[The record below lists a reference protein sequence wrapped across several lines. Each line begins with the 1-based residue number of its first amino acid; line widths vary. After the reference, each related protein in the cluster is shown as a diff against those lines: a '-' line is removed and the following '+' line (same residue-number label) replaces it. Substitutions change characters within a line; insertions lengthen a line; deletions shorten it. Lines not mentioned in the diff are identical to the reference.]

1 MTFLESLW
9 QYLLCSRNNCC
20 LWGWIS
26 KSYNILENDLSG
38 STNKRVP
45 LAVSSHVITF
55 GQFDWSYYLF
65 YLVLS
70 EEVIIR
76 VVAGTGSTAVASA
89 VRVLHLGAGD
99 HHGHGVMLSGAAGA
113 RLALP
118 STATVFRV
126 AAGARV
132 EIGASRTARWLLDA
146 RSWNHVVRLSL

>member
-1 MTFLESLW
+1 MTIALYPGTISV
-9 QYLLCSRNNCC
+9 R
-20 LWGWIS
+20 IS

-132 EIGASRTARWLLDA
+132 EI
-146 RSWNHVVRLSL
+146 